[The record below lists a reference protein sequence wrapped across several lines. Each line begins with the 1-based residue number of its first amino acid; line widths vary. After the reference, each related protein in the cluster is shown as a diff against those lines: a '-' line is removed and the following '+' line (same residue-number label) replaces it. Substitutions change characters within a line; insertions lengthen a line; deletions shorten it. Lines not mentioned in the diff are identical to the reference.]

1 MDVVHYINDEEVTIK
16 ETRWINVCFCAELF
30 SEKKRKKKKREKRNQ
45 LGLEIRCAA
54 ASFVQPL
61 FCLDLQQADRGH
73 RARAKPNPF

>member
-1 MDVVHYINDEEVTIK
+1 MK
-16 ETRWINVCFCAELF
+16 TRGLAGLMLF
-30 SEKKRKKKKREKRNQ
+30 VQSYSQREKKRKKKKREKRNQ

-61 FCLDLQQADRGH
+61 FCLDLQKEDRPGGT